1 MTSKELLLTNAQA
14 DRNAIQDK
22 MRKLI
27 EQGKPDLA
35 EKHRHELSKAHSF
48 VSFIER
54 LSDSDADIVKRLL
67 A

>member
-27 EQGKPDLA
+27 EQGKPALA
-35 EKHRHELSKAHSF
+35 EKYRHELSKAHSV
-48 VSFIER
+48 VSFIEG
-54 LSDSDADIVKRLL
+54 LSDKDADTVKRLL